1 MSLSSLCSV
10 ASVAMTG
17 MQPLEEAELERQHG
31 VAMQALFRRAASDL
45 VEDGWHRLNGD
56 PRCDETI
63 PS

>member
-1 MSLSSLCSV
+1 
-10 ASVAMTG
+10 MTG
-17 MQPLEEAELERQHG
+17 MQPLEDAELERQHG